1 MALKIHKN
9 GVTREMTPEEEA
21 EYNAEQAAQ
30 AQREVDEAAARRVPE
45 IKEAA
50 EALILSIYPMWKQSN
65 MHRDGGDHSAA
76 WTWIDAVRA
85 ESNRLEADAS
95 LTVGD
100 ANWPTH

>member
-21 EYNAEQAAQ
+21 AHIAQQQADAATRAAE
-30 AQREVDEAAARRVPE
+30 EAALRVPR

-65 MHRDGGDHSAA
+65 MHRDGVTIPQHGRGSTLFAQNQTA
-76 WTWIDAVRA
+76 
-85 ESNRLEADAS
+85 LK
-95 LTVGD
+95 
-100 ANWPTH
+100 PTPA